1 MRVVLVLPGSGFR
14 NSSPTSLAGGEHLG
28 LGSIAAYLR
37 QFGHEVHILNFQV
50 EDSLFRSPCT
60 ADEVTERILA
70 FDPEIVGMSIT
81 GLTISQALEVSA
93 QIKAKR
99 PPLHVCWGSHQA
111 ASCAA
116 EILENEKVVDTIVAG
131 DGEIPMQKL
140 LEALEEG
147 KPLST
152 VPGLWYREFSVAEN
166 SLPGTRLMQIK
177 LSSSP
182 PEPDID
188 TFPFPARDTLED
200 LLRRNVKISD
210 ARIYTSR
217 GCPFRCTF
225 CVYPALSYLK
235 KWRDRSAGNI
245 VEEIRHLASSYGIS
259 HFWFSDDNF
268 TLPTVRGRLRALE
281 LAESLIEAKL
291 GITYR
296 VLMRADAVDGQDKL
310 IDALARSGLTCVYMG
325 IESGSPRRLKY
336 LDKHTNPDVYRR
348 AIKLVR
354 HHRVGLQIGFIM
366 FDPLTSWEDLELDAA
381 FLRDTE
387 EAYLYTNYSQ
397 ILYAYPGTP
406 VAKQLIDKGLLAP
419 NFNYRSGYCEYSYE
433 DPSIGRL
440 ADLMHKAN
448 NKDWVDVDDFFRR
461 LRMIDIPGLHR
472 LMPGQVAQDV
482 NHEVEAKIVDLNE
495 KGYEVISAL
504 LETGRTL
511 GSESRILKLID
522 LHYRYSLASLHQLTE
537 TFRLFP
543 HEVSGY
549 LSALKYFDTG
559 SPSATRYKEPGFES
573 SEGMRILRAQIV
585 ASGDCA

>member
-50 EDSLFRSPCT
+50 EDSLFRSPRT
-60 ADEVTERILA
+60 SQEVSERILA

-93 QIKAKR
+93 QIKR
-99 PPLHVCWGSHQA
+99 RSPGLHVCWGSHQA

-116 EILENEKVVDTIVAG
+116 DILENEHSVDTIVAG

-140 LEALEEG
+140 LEALETG

-152 VPGLWYREFSVAEN
+152 VPGLWYRDFSAPEN
-166 SLPGTRLMQIK
+166 SLPGMRLMQIK

-182 PEPDID
+182 PEPDINAL
-188 TFPFPARDTLED
+188 PFPARDTLED
-200 LLRRNVKISD
+200 LLRRDVKISD

-235 KWRDRSAGNI
+235 KWRDRTANSI
-245 VEEIRHLASSYGIS
+245 VEEIRMLSTEYGIT

-354 HHRVGLQIGFIM
+354 AHRVGLQVGFIM
-366 FDPLTSWEDLELDAA
+366 FDPLTSWDDLEIDAA
-381 FLRDTE
+381 FLHDTE

-406 VAKQLIDKGLLAP
+406 VAKQLIDKGLLP
-419 NFNYRSGYCEYSYE
+419 PTFNYRSGYCEYGYE

-440 ADLMHKAN
+440 ADIMHKAN
-448 NKDWVDVDDFFRR
+448 DKSWVDVDDFFRR
-461 LRMIDIPGLHR
+461 LRMIDVPGLFR
-472 LMPGQVAQDV
+472 LAPGKAAEDI
-482 NHEVEAKIVDLNE
+482 NYEVESKILDLNQ
-495 KGYEVISAL
+495 KGFAL
-504 LETGRTL
+504 LNGLLEAGRAVA
-511 GSESRILKLID
+511 SEEQILRLID
-522 LHYRYSLASLHQLTE
+522 SHYRYSLAKLQQLTG

-543 HEVSGY
+543 EEITRHV
-549 LSALKYFDTG
+549 SALKYFDTG
-559 SPSATRYKEPGFES
+559 SPSDTRRKGSALEPAPPITQMAAS
-573 SEGMRILRAQIV
+573 AV
-585 ASGDCA
+585 AAGDCA